1 MKGPKALKRY
11 VAKHRKHLKACH
23 WDDLF
28 IFQMERCKN
37 WYKRDKNINS
47 EEFCDDED

>member
-11 VAKHRKHLKACH
+11 VAKYRAQLKACH

-37 WYKRDKNINS
+37 WYKRDKKADL
-47 EEFCDDED
+47 EEFEE